1 VIEPL
6 FYGGTARNTSARRA
20 KRLTSL
26 PIPVPGPGDLKF
38 AEACRQEAMQ
48 VFPQVGEMFEGFLE
62 GGDWDEDAFSFYF
75 FARKQGLL
83 RGCTNFAVLPSAT
96 LDRETLV
103 GRNYDWAYSDL
114 PYCESRVIAVDDA
127 LKFVSYTHHWIGHP
141 DCLNE
146 AGLFIAISSLPA
158 IETCEPGVQWN
169 ILVDAMASSCRTVS
183 EAVALLSGVRHLR
196 AITYLI
202 ADADD
207 AAAVEA
213 SPKGVHVRTPKD
225 CIVIA
230 TNHVVGESDGSDRS
244 LHSTAR
250 YERADDRLSVK
261 VPGIA
266 ESDITSVLKDP
277 VCTIRDG
284 KRFLH
289 PLDHVPLAAA
299 ENWGTI
305 WSTVCRPARGEIKVA
320 EGHPED
326 AHYVPI
332 KWSHSIEDQTN

>member
-1 VIEPL
+1 MIEPV
-6 FYGGTARNTSARRA
+6 FYEGSARNTSAKRA
-20 KRLTSL
+20 QQLTSL
-26 PIPVPGPGDLKF
+26 PMPVPVSDDLQF
-38 AEACRQEAMQ
+38 AKACQRAAME
-48 VFPQVGEMFEGFLE
+48 VFPQAGEMFEGFLE
-62 GGDWDEDAFSFYF
+62 GGGWEVDAFFFYF

-96 LDRETLV
+96 LDGETLA

-114 PYCESRVIAVDDA
+114 PYCESRVVAVDGA

-146 AGLFIAISSLPA
+146 AGLFVAISSLPA
-158 IETCEPGVQWN
+158 IETSQPGVQWN
-169 ILVDAMASSCRTVS
+169 ILVDAVASTCRTVS
-183 EAVALLSGVRHLR
+183 EAVALLSRVKHLR

-207 AAAVEA
+207 ASAVEA
-213 SPKGVHVRTPKD
+213 GPKGIKVREPKD
-225 CIVIA
+225 GIVIA
-230 TNHVVGESDGSDRS
+230 TNHVVGESDSSDRS

-250 YERADDRLSVK
+250 YVRADSRLSAK
-261 VPGIA
+261 APGIV
-266 ESDITSVLKDP
+266 ESDITSLLRDP
-277 VCTIRDG
+277 VCAIRDG

-289 PLDHVPLAAA
+289 PLDHVPLAAS

-320 EGHPED
+320 EGHPQD
-326 AHYVPI
+326 AHYMPI
-332 KWSHSIEDQTN
+332 NWSTLD